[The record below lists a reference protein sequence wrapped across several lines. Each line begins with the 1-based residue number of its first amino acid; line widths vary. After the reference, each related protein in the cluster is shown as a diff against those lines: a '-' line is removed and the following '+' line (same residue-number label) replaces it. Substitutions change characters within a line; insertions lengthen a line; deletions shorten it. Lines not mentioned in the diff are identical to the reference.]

1 MNIFSKNQGE
11 FVTDLVVVLDKNEFE
26 AEEEKLTVEDA
37 LKQTVTGGR
46 VGSLVVDPESL
57 TMGEISYLNH
67 QNTFFSDRHLYTLPY
82 FSMSLKEK
90 SNIIL
95 FHFPKNSKGDSYW
108 ARREGGLYS
117 LTPYCATLFS

>member
-67 QNTFFSDRHLYTLPY
+67 QNTFFSRQTSLYFALLFY
-82 FSMSLKEK
+82 EFKGKIQYYIISL
-90 SNIIL
+90 
-95 FHFPKNSKGDSYW
+95 SKK
-108 ARREGGLYS
+108 L
-117 LTPYCATLFS
+117 

>member
-67 QNTFFSDRHLYTLPY
+67 QNTFFSDRHLYTY
-82 FSMSLKEK
+82 FALLFYEFKGKIQYYIISL
-90 SNIIL
+90 S
-95 FHFPKNSKGDSYW
+95 
-108 ARREGGLYS
+108 
-117 LTPYCATLFS
+117 

>member
-67 QNTFFSDRHLYTLPY
+67 QNIFIFQTDIFKLCLTFL
-82 FSMSLKEK
+82 
-90 SNIIL
+90 
-95 FHFPKNSKGDSYW
+95 
-108 ARREGGLYS
+108 
-117 LTPYCATLFS
+117 